1 MRNKFL
7 LLLLVAVSL
16 GLKAQTDMFPDYS
29 PESYDIALDY
39 KAGEIKMFNVH
50 APNNICNSYMYYNV
64 YGLKPTVGNRWIKT
78 SGGDQNAD
86 ETNTPPALLCR
97 TLKAYASRD
106 ISQIKQ
112 LYRDSDAAAINQ
124 LLSVDSISERY
135 MQAVS
140 MVNKLMKSDTVLCP
154 ECKDILETGLE
165 TDGVENHLYL
175 RLATTVMSL
184 QTSEYTYLLF

>member
-78 SGGDQNAD
+78 SGGDQNAGD
-86 ETNTPPALLCR
+86 TNTPPALLCR
-97 TLKAYASRD
+97 TLKAYAS
-106 ISQIKQ
+106 
-112 LYRDSDAAAINQ
+112 
-124 LLSVDSISERY
+124 
-135 MQAVS
+135 
-140 MVNKLMKSDTVLCP
+140 
-154 ECKDILETGLE
+154 G
-165 TDGVENHLYL
+165 
-175 RLATTVMSL
+175 
-184 QTSEYTYLLF
+184 